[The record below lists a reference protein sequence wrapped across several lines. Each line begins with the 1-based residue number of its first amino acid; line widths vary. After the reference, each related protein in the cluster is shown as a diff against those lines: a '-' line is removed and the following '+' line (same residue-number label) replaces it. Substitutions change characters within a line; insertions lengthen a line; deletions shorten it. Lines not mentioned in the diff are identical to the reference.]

1 MTVSALAEHVAL
13 ANVEQRI
20 VVEVHGF
27 RNLGVMES
35 GAPHFAAKNLLK
47 SRLLFDAGTIVSLTV
62 APTSAPIVIGRYS

>member
-1 MTVSALAEHVAL
+1 
-13 ANVEQRI
+13 
-20 VVEVHGF
+20 VEVHGF
-27 RNLGVMES
+27 RNFRVTES

>member
-1 MTVSALAEHVAL
+1 MTIASLAEHVAL

-27 RNLGVMES
+27 RNFRVVES

-47 SRLLFDAGTIVSLTV
+47 SRLLFDAGTVVSGPRL
-62 APTSAPIVIGRYS
+62 SAMIVIGRYG